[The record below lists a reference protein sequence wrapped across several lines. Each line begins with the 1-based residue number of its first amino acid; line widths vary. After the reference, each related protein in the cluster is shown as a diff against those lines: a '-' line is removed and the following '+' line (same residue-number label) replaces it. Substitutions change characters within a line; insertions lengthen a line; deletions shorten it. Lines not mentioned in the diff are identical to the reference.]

1 MYMEQRSEGTGAIHA
16 ARINTTFTV
25 SNPGEKDGAGGET
38 EPVDKLG
45 VVVAQEAAF
54 QAINREKQ
62 RETEITEFLEKE
74 L

>member
-1 MYMEQRSEGTGAIHA
+1 M
-16 ARINTTFTV
+16 
-25 SNPGEKDGAGGET
+25 
-38 EPVDKLG
+38 
-45 VVVAQEAAF
+45 VAQEAAF